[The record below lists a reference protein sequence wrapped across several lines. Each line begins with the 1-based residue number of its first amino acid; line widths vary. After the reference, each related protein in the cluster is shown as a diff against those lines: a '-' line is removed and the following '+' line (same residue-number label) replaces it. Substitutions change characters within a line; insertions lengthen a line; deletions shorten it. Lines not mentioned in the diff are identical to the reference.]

1 MNNQVL
7 TNVGKEKDATIE
19 DTVSGNQTN
28 EIGVVVTDGALMSLG
43 DTYESIID
51 PTIKGEM
58 GATID
63 TVVIDANL
71 ADHHASNE
79 VDIATIEFVNSGNDR
94 ETTLEEIEFAGSE
107 SNFETTINHY
117 DLRVIVKKQIQL

>member
-43 DTYESIID
+43 ILMSQLLI
-51 PTIKGEM
+51 PLLK
-58 GATID
+58 
-63 TVVIDANL
+63 
-71 ADHHASNE
+71 
-79 VDIATIEFVNSGNDR
+79 
-94 ETTLEEIEFAGSE
+94 
-107 SNFETTINHY
+107 
-117 DLRVIVKKQIQL
+117 VKWVQL